1 MAELIAAGETTWRL
15 DLERVARRLAA
26 GLVGGLVT
34 GAVVGGLG
42 GRLAMFVLR
51 LTSSDGL
58 RGVETN
64 DGFEIGQFSAGTV
77 FLVVV
82 TAVLGALG
90 GTFYLVVRPLFSR
103 RLRPVVMGL
112 FGATVGGAVFIDPVG
127 VDFELLEPSAL
138 AVALFIVLPATYG
151 AMTSIVVDE
160 MLERQTLRRL
170 PLWLALAPLVVL
182 LITGI
187 GAAVVLL
194 VFALAWVLPRRFPA
208 VTRLWLSSAT
218 AWVGRG
224 ALLALILLAAWKL
237 ADAVVTIV

>member
-1 MAELIAAGETTWRL
+1 MAELVAVGVPTWRL
-15 DLERVARRLAA
+15 DLERAARRLAT
-26 GLVGGLVT
+26 GLVGGLVS
-34 GAVVGGLG
+34 GAVVGGVG
-42 GRLAMFVLR
+42 GRLAMLVLR

-77 FLVVV
+77 FLVLV

-90 GTFYLVVRPLFSR
+90 GAFYLVVRPWFSR

-127 VDFELLEPSAL
+127 VDFELLKPSGL

-151 AMTSIVVDE
+151 ATTSIVVDE
-160 MLERQTLRRL
+160 MLERQALQRL
-170 PLWLALAPLVVL
+170 PLWLALAPLVL
-182 LITGI
+182 LLVTGV

-194 VFALAWVLPRRFPA
+194 VLPLAWVLPRRVPA
-208 VTRLWLSSAT
+208 VARLWHSPAT
-218 AWVGRG
+218 AWVGRA
-224 ALLALILLAAWKL
+224 ALLAIIALAAWKL